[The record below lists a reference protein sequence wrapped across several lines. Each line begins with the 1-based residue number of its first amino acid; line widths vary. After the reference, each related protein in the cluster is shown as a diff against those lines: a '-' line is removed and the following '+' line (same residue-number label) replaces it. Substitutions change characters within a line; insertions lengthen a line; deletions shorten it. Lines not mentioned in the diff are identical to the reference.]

1 MNSLEQDKYL
11 NGSATAREQ
20 GDVWISL
27 INLLI
32 AEVCKEVRATMGP
45 SRWWRS
51 AYDRVQ
57 ASGATGLPFL
67 PTNFGGRCH
76 L

>member
-27 INLLI
+27 LNLLI
-32 AEVCKEVRATMGP
+32 AKVCKEVRAKTGL
-45 SRWWRS
+45 SRWWLS
-51 AYDRVQ
+51 AMIECRRLEQ
-57 ASGATGLPFL
+57 LSCLL
-67 PTNFGGRCH
+67 TN
-76 L
+76 